1 MKFLYTLVAFCCCIF
16 FISSCNIINPSEP
29 VPTYVRV
36 DSFSFIGN
44 SSLGTSSHKIT
55 AVSAYLDG
63 QSLGVFD
70 LPITIPVIMD
80 KKSKLQ
86 LTPVIDYNGFSGV
99 PYVYPFYT
107 SYIID
112 TLMPAPGKTI
122 NLLPTTGYNTGT
134 IAALNID
141 FENIIPFQPYN
152 QGIDTPIMYVTD
164 PSQVFEGSR
173 SGIVYLTANKDSSVN
188 FSNQEFSAAALKE
201 TFLEIN
207 YKSTIPFTVGLFTI
221 TPKDNATHSAYL
233 AGFYPSSKWNKV
245 YIDLKNFTSTYS
257 GGKFTIV
264 LRAIKEEEHRGK
276 DGYVLFDNIKV
287 VTFP

>member
-1 MKFLYTLVAFCCCIF
+1 MKFLYTLVISCCCIF

-29 VPTYVRV
+29 VPTYIHV
-36 DSFSFIGN
+36 DSFSFNGN
-44 SSLGTSSHKIT
+44 ASLGTSSHKIT
-55 AVSAYLDG
+55 SVYAYLDG
-63 QSLGVFD
+63 QSIGAFD
-70 LPITIPVIMD
+70 LPITIPVIID

-86 LTPVIDYNGFSGV
+86 LTPVIDYNGFGGV

-107 SYIID
+107 SYVD
-112 TLMPAPGKTI
+112 TLTPSPGKTI
-122 NLLPTTGYNTGT
+122 NIVPTTGYHSATK
-134 IAALNID
+134 AALNID
-141 FENIIPFQPYN
+141 FENIIPFQPYT
-152 QGIDTPIMYVTD
+152 QGIDTPIVYAYGPD
-164 PSQVFEGSR
+164 QVFEGSR

-188 FSNQEFSAAALKE
+188 FSNQEFSAVALKE

-221 TPKDNATHSAYL
+221 TPKDNITHSAYI

-257 GGKFTIV
+257 GGKFTVV